1 MESITDLVVDSLTE
15 DQQIDLNQLLST
27 ITEPLTELN
36 TTAAHALSDLI
47 IGDIDASNVL
57 MMDACDVIGTRKY
70 VFYRRMV
77 GSRRS
82 RRYID
87 NDQHLPRLFE
97 RFTNMDS
104 VKVLLWNDCD

>member
-47 IGDIDASNVL
+47 IGDIDASNV
-57 MMDACDVIGTRKY
+57 MMMNACDV
-70 VFYRRMV
+70 
-77 GSRRS
+77 
-82 RRYID
+82 
-87 NDQHLPRLFE
+87 
-97 RFTNMDS
+97 
-104 VKVLLWNDCD
+104 